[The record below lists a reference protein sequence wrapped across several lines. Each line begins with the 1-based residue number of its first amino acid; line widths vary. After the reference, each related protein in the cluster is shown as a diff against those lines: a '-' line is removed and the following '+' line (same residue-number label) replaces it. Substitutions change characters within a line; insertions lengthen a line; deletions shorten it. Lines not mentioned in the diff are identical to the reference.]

1 MNQNL
6 QPGLH
11 PDPDQLSI
19 FVEGAA
25 TEWERERMLAH
36 LAECEEC
43 RDAVFLM
50 RGPEKT
56 PDAQEAAPR
65 EWIWRRWLLPAG
77 LAAAAVACGLT
88 VMLVH
93 VSSHRGIGGS
103 GQIAVVQ
110 KPESPKEE
118 KATAP
123 TGRSAPATQPEERT
137 GSPRQGEAASHTV
150 LRERG
155 GAAESNAPR
164 TRSAVPPNSLAEK
177 TQTGPATTSST
188 PPGVNSATATEIP
201 LNGRNVTN
209 LQSLAPGAQA
219 ATPQDHS
226 EAQQSLPTLRVERPT
241 GQNDTLSGV
250 SGRVTD
256 ASGAVIPKATVAL
269 RDGSGST
276 RQTATGADGSFQLTD
291 LPAGQYE
298 LTVTAP
304 GFKSNQQSIDL
315 KPSELAMLQ
324 PVLAVGAATETVTVT
339 SSAPLLQTESASISS
354 VAAELPS
361 RLPVASSVSLGKR
374 ILSLDRAGSLFV
386 SHNAGKSWKRVN
398 PQWAGK
404 AVTIDIETAE
414 PNETQRTSEISSPKN
429 PKSVF
434 QLTTDAGAQWISE
447 DGTHWHPQ

>member
-6 QPGLH
+6 QRGLH

-25 TEWERERMLAH
+25 TERERERMLAH

-50 RGPEKT
+50 RRPEET
-56 PDAQEAAPR
+56 PDAQKAAPR
-65 EWIWRRWLLPAG
+65 EWIWRRWLLQAG
-77 LAAAAVACGLT
+77 LATAAVACGLM

-93 VSSHRGIGGS
+93 VKSHSGGN

-110 KPESPKEE
+110 QPETPKKE
-118 KATAP
+118 KATP
-123 TGRSAPATQPEERT
+123 TIGTSAPAAQSEKRK
-137 GSPRQGEAASHTV
+137 GGLRQGKAPTHTDRQAV
-150 LRERG
+150 G
-155 GAAESNAPR
+155 SNASSIS
-164 TRSAVPPNSLAEK
+164 SAPPSSSLAEK
-177 TQTGPATTSST
+177 SRTGPAIT
-188 PPGVNSATATEIP
+188 PQTLPDRNSAAATEIP
-201 LNGRNVTN
+201 LNGRNATN
-209 LQSLAPGAQA
+209 LQSLAPGAQSA
-219 ATPQDHS
+219 ASQDRS
-226 EAQQSLPTLRVERPT
+226 QAQQSLPALRVERPS

-276 RQTATGADGSFQLTD
+276 RQTATSADGRFQLTD
-291 LPAGQYE
+291 MPAGHYE

-304 GFKSNQQSIDL
+304 GFKSNQQSVDL
-315 KPSELAMLQ
+315 KPRELAMLQ
-324 PVLAVGAATETVTVT
+324 PVLAVGAAAETVTVT
-339 SSAPLLQTESASISS
+339 STAPLLQTESASVSS

-374 ILSLDRAGSLFV
+374 ILSLDRAGSLFF
-386 SHNAGKSWKRVN
+386 SHNAGKSWKKVN
-398 PQWAGK
+398 PQWTGK
-404 AVTIDIETAE
+404 AVTIDIDTAE
-414 PNETQRTSEISSPKN
+414 PNEAQRTTANPKY

-434 QLTTDAGAQWISE
+434 QLTTDTGAQWISK
-447 DGTHWHPQ
+447 DGTHWRPQ